1 MKKLTYVTEKGD
13 ILFHPDGYPSDKG
26 LTIKQLAKNKRWKTL
41 NKIARQLA
49 NYEQSDNIKQS
60 IKLSNDI
67 TLYYVNFRWSK
78 CHKGIERDGYSYECN
93 HCNDCYD
100 YGCSSKKEYY
110 IDTINFIYISNKK
123 DIGKQYFFYIRR
135 STSKIKGSTKCLNI
149 IYQQQKCV
157 LILLVHSI

>member
-1 MKKLTYVTEKGD
+1 MNRLTCICENGE

-26 LTIKQLAKNKRWKTL
+26 LTIKQLAKNKRWKDL

-67 TLYYVNFRWSK
+67 TLYYIDFRWSK
-78 CHKGIERDGYSYECN
+78 CHKGIERDDYSYDCN
-93 HCNDCYD
+93 HFNDCYD

-110 IDTINFIYISNKK
+110 IDTINSINYLDYISKK
-123 DIGKQYFFYIRR
+123 DIGKRYFFTYEEAQA
-135 STSKIKGSTKCLNI
+135 KLKDLQNA
-149 IYQQQKCV
+149 
-157 LILLVHSI
+157 

>member
-1 MKKLTYVTEKGD
+1 MNKLTCVCENGE

-26 LTIKQLAKNKRWKTL
+26 LTIKQLAKNKRWKDL

-78 CHKGIERDGYSYECN
+78 CHKGIEYDGYSYECN

-123 DIGKQYFFYIRR
+123 DIGKQYFFTYEEAQA
-135 STSKIKGSTKCLNI
+135 KLKDLQNA
-149 IYQQQKCV
+149 
-157 LILLVHSI
+157 

>member
-1 MKKLTYVTEKGD
+1 MRIERLTYVTENGE

-26 LTIKQLAKNKRWKTL
+26 LTIKQLAENKRWKDL

-60 IKLSNDI
+60 INLSNDI
-67 TLYYVNFRWSK
+67 TLYYVNFRWLK
-78 CHKGIERDGYSYECN
+78 CHKGIERDDYSYECN
-93 HCNDCYD
+93 HCND

-123 DIGKQYFFYIRR
+123 DIGNEYFFTY
-135 STSKIKGSTKCLNI
+135 KEAQTKLKELQNA
-149 IYQQQKCV
+149 
-157 LILLVHSI
+157 

>member
-1 MKKLTYVTEKGD
+1 MNRLTCICENGE

-26 LTIKQLAKNKRWKTL
+26 LTIKQLAKNKRWKDL

-67 TLYYVNFRWSK
+67 TLYYIDFRWSK
-78 CHKGIERDGYSYECN
+78 CHKGIERDDYSYDCN

-110 IDTINFIYISNKK
+110 IDTINSINYLDYISKK
-123 DIGKQYFFYIRR
+123 DIGKRYFFTYEEAQA
-135 STSKIKGSTKCLNI
+135 KLKDLQNA
-149 IYQQQKCV
+149 
-157 LILLVHSI
+157 